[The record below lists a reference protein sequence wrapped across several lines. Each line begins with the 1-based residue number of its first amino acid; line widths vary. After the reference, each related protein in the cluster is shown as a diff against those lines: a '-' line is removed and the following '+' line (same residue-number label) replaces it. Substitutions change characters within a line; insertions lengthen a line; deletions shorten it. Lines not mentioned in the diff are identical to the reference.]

1 MSEDG
6 ARIPRVL
13 AIDAGGTM
21 TDTFIVDEHGAF
33 VVGKAQTT
41 PADESIG
48 FMASARDALGQR
60 DSTPEEG
67 FPAIVSGIYSG
78 TAMLNRLLQR
88 QGLRIG
94 CIVNAGHKDY
104 LRLERGIQTHLGYSY
119 SDRLHLAT
127 HFHNE
132 PLVARAQMKGV
143 RGRIDVFG
151 DEVLPLRE
159 QDVREAA
166 VELLEEG
173 VEGIVVSLLFSY
185 RNPAHEQRVAE
196 ILEQEKA
203 SRAVNGQ
210 VPVFLSSELYPMR
223 RDLPRLNSTVIEAYA
238 AEPSRSTLK
247 AVREVTKTHGAPFE
261 LRVMA
266 AHGGTISIEAKE
278 LGRTLVSGPVGGV
291 VGGQALA
298 QRMALR
304 NVLCTDIG
312 GTSFDIALITDGR
325 FEITQTPDI
334 AKFVLNIPLVRIDSI
349 GAGTGSFVRVNPNS
363 NRPELGPD
371 SAGSRIGVCWEQGG
385 LETVS
390 VTDLNLVL
398 GRLNADYFLGG
409 EVELD
414 VERARSAIERQI
426 ARPLG
431 LSVDA
436 AAAGVIELFE
446 QTLKNEAVGRILG
459 KGYAPADYT
468 LLCYGGGG
476 PLHVAGYTDGV
487 LYREVLVPAWA
498 AGFSAFGCACADFD
512 YRYDQT
518 VDMPLL
524 PSFGEAERAGIGA
537 LITGAWLGLQ
547 DRVAREFHKSGI
559 ARESIRF
566 THAVRMQ
573 YYGQLNDIELVS
585 PHAALADAAQVEDLI
600 ATFEDAYAKMFAS
613 SARSPEFGY
622 LVTHV
627 IVHGTVDVEKPALPQ
642 LPEEPGKPPVK
653 ALRPVHW
660 GRASRE
666 EFVETEI
673 FQLESVKAGNSIHG
687 PAIVEHSATTFA
699 IPPGR
704 RAELDGHH
712 IFHLTDME
720 GSSNGHR

>member
-1 MSEDG
+1 MSESG
-6 ARIPRVL
+6 PRVPRVL

-21 TDTFIVDEHGAF
+21 TDTFIVDEEGSF

-41 PADESIG
+41 PENESVG
-48 FMASARDALGQR
+48 FMASARDALAQW
-60 DSTPEEG
+60 DSTPELG
-67 FPAIVSGIYSG
+67 FPAVVSGIYSG

-94 CIVNAGHKDY
+94 CIVNAGHEDY
-104 LRLERGIQTHLGYSY
+104 LRLERGIQTYLGYSY

-132 PLVARAQMKGV
+132 PLVPRARMKGV

-159 QDVREAA
+159 KDVGDAA
-166 VELLEEG
+166 IALLEDG

-185 RNPAHEQRVAE
+185 RNAKHERRVAE
-196 ILEQEKA
+196 IIEQEKEA
-203 SRAVNGQ
+203 RGINGS

-247 AVREVTKTHGAPFE
+247 TVRQVTKEHGATFE

-298 QRMALR
+298 ERMGLS

-334 AKFVLNIPLVRIDSI
+334 ARFVMNMPLVRIDSI

-371 SAGSRIGVCWEQGG
+371 SAGSRIGVCWPEGG

-398 GRLNADYFLGG
+398 GRLNPDYFLGG
-409 EVELD
+409 DVDLD
-414 VERARSAIERQI
+414 VDIAREAIDRQL

-459 KGYAPADYT
+459 KGYSPTDYT

-476 PLHVAGYTDGV
+476 PLHVAGYTEGTN
-487 LYREVLVPAWA
+487 YREVLVPAWA

-518 VDMPLL
+518 VDL
-524 PSFGEAERAGIGA
+524 PILPAFGPDERAAIGTM
-537 LITGAWLGLQ
+537 ITGAWLALQ
-547 DRVAREFHKSGI
+547 DRVAGEFSKSQIERE
-559 ARESIRF
+559 RIRF

-573 YYGQLNDIELVS
+573 YYGQLNDIEFIS
-585 PHAALADAAQVEDLI
+585 PHAALEGASEVDDLI
-600 ATFEDAYAKMFAS
+600 ASFEDAYAKMYAS

-642 LPEEPGKPPVK
+642 LPEKPGKPPLK
-653 ALRPVHW
+653 ASRPVHW
-660 GRASRE
+660 GRASGDQ
-666 EFVETEI
+666 FVETEI
-673 FQLESVKAGNSIHG
+673 FQLESVSAGNSIHG

-704 RAELDGHH
+704 RATLDGHH
-712 IFHLTDME
+712 IFHLTNME
-720 GSSNGHR
+720 GS

>member
-1 MSEDG
+1 MSGDG
-6 ARIPRVL
+6 ARVPRVL

-21 TDTFIVDEHGAF
+21 TDTFIVDGSGSF

-41 PADESIG
+41 PQDESVG
-48 FMASARDALGQR
+48 FMASARDALAQW
-60 DSTPEEG
+60 DSTPAEG
-67 FPAIVSGIYSG
+67 FPPIVSGIYSG

-94 CIVNAGHKDY
+94 CIVNAGHEDY
-104 LRLERGIQTHLGYSY
+104 LRLERGIQTYLGSSY

-132 PLVARAQMKGV
+132 PLVPRERMKGV

-159 QDVREAA
+159 QDALAAA
-166 VELLEEG
+166 VELLDQD
-173 VEGIVVSLLFSY
+173 VQGIVVSLLFSY
-185 RNPAHEQRVAE
+185 RNPAHEQRIAQIIE
-196 ILEQEKA
+196 EEKA
-203 SRAVNGQ
+203 RRGIDGE
-210 VPVFLSSELYPMR
+210 VPLFLSSELYPMR
-223 RDLPRLNSTVIEAYA
+223 RDLPRLNSTVLEAYA
-238 AEPSRSTLK
+238 AEPSRSTLN
-247 AVREVTKTHGAPFE
+247 AVREATKDSGAPFE

-266 AHGGTISIEAKE
+266 AHGGTISIEAKQ
-278 LGRTLVSGPVGGV
+278 LGRTLVSGPIGGV

-298 QRMALR
+298 QRMDVR
-304 NVLCTDIG
+304 NILCTDIG
-312 GTSFDIALITDGR
+312 GTSFDIALITDER

-334 AKFVLNIPLVRIDSI
+334 ARFVLNIPLVRIDSI

-371 SAGSRIGVCWEQGG
+371 SAGSRIGVCWPEGG

-398 GRLNADYFLGG
+398 GRLNPDYFLGG

-414 VERARSAIERQI
+414 MELARDAVQRQI
-426 ARPLG
+426 AGPLG
-431 LSVDA
+431 LELDE

-446 QTLKNEAVGRILG
+446 HTLKNEAVGRILG
-459 KGYAPADYT
+459 KGYSPADYT

-476 PLHVAGYTDGV
+476 PLHVAGYTEGV
-487 LYREVLVPAWA
+487 SYAEVLVPAWA

-512 YRYDQT
+512 YRFDQT
-518 VDMPLL
+518 VDLPLL
-524 PSFGEAERAGIGA
+524 PSFGDAERAGIGGMVTA
-537 LITGAWLGLQ
+537 AWLGLE
-547 DRVAREFHKSGI
+547 DRVAGEFEKSGI
-559 ARESIRF
+559 ARENIRF

-573 YYGQLNDIELVS
+573 YYGQLNDIEFVS
-585 PHAALADAAQVEDLI
+585 PHPLLQDASHVDELI
-600 ATFEDAYAKMFAS
+600 ASFEDAYARVYAS

-627 IVHGTVDVEKPALPQ
+627 IVHGTVDVEKPHLPD
-642 LPEEPGKPPVK
+642 LPEEPGTPEPKQV
-653 ALRPVHW
+653 RPVHW
-660 GRASRE
+660 GRASAGRY
-666 EFVETEI
+666 VDSRI
-673 FQLESVKAGNSIHG
+673 YQLETVMAGNTIEG

-704 RAELDGHH
+704 TARLDGHH
-712 IFHLTDME
+712 IFHLTSTEVHAD
-720 GSSNGHR
+720 GNG

>member
-1 MSEDG
+1 MT
-6 ARIPRVL
+6 L
-13 AIDAGGTM
+13 ATGRAGGTM
-21 TDTFIVDEHGAF
+21 TDTFIVDEHGSF

-41 PADESIG
+41 PQDESIG
-48 FMASARDALGQR
+48 FMASARDALGQW
-60 DSTPEEG
+60 DSTPEAA

-94 CIVNAGHKDY
+94 CIVNAGHEDY

-132 PLVARAQMKGV
+132 PLVARGRMKGV

-151 DEVLPLRE
+151 EEVLPLRE
-159 QDVREAA
+159 QDARDAA
-166 VELLEEG
+166 NELLDAG

-185 RNPAHEQRVAE
+185 RNPDHEIRVAGIIE
-196 ILEQEKA
+196 AEKA
-203 SRAVNGQ
+203 KRQVDGS

-238 AEPSRSTLK
+238 AEPSRATLK
-247 AVREVTKTHGAPFE
+247 AVRNETKANGAHFE

-266 AHGGTISIEAKE
+266 AHGGPVSIEAKE

-298 QRMALR
+298 RRTGLR

-371 SAGSRIGVCWEQGG
+371 SAGSRIGVCWPEGG
-385 LETVS
+385 AETVS

-409 EVELD
+409 DVVLD
-414 VERARSAIERQI
+414 VEAARAAVERQI
-426 ARPLG
+426 AEPLG
-431 LSVDA
+431 LDVDA

-446 QTLKNEAVGRILG
+446 HTLKNEAVGRILG
-459 KGYAPADYT
+459 KGYSPADYT

-476 PLHVAGYTDGV
+476 PLHVAGYTEDV
-487 LYREVLVPAWA
+487 PYREVLVPAWA

-524 PSFGEAERAGIGA
+524 PSFGDPERAAIGA
-537 LITGAWLGLQ
+537 MITAAWLGLQ
-547 DRVAREFHKSGI
+547 DRVAREFAKSGVG
-559 ARESIRF
+559 REAVRF

-585 PHAALADAAQVEDLI
+585 PHGALQESSDVADLI
-600 ATFEDAYAKMFAS
+600 DAFEDAYAKMFAS

-642 LPEEPGKPPVK
+642 LAEIPGRPPAK
-653 ALRPVHW
+653 GSRPVHW
-660 GRASRE
+660 GRASQDR
-666 EFVETEI
+666 FVETEV
-673 FQLESVKAGNSIHG
+673 FELESVGAGNSVEG
-687 PAIVEHSATTFA
+687 PAIIEHSATTFA

-704 RAELDGHH
+704 VATLDGRQ
-712 IFHLTDME
+712 IFHLTSI
-720 GSSNGHR
+720 GGTGHGDR